1 MITRNFRFWIP
12 VFLWLGIIAV
22 ESFGLSSNV
31 TGGWLW
37 KLLRLLHIHISLHAF
52 EELHHILRKTGH
64 FAGYGILCVLMF
76 RAWFHT
82 LVSRS
87 RVTLA
92 SSASL
97 VANALHSIRVR
108 CALLAVNMT
117 LITAI
122 LDEWHQAFDP
132 RRTSSGW
139 DVALDVTGGI
149 IFLSFALFVFNLWRK
164 IPADLYPAARTLDSY
179 QAQRRPSD

>member
-1 MITRNFRFWIP
+1 MRNFRFWIP
-12 VFLWLGIIAV
+12 VILWLGIIAV

-37 KLLRLLHIHISLHAF
+37 KLLRLLHVHVSWHAYQ
-52 EELHHILRKTGH
+52 ELNHSLRKTGH
-64 FAGYGILCVLMF
+64 FTGYGILCVLIF
-76 RAWFHT
+76 RACFHSF
-82 LVSRS
+82 VSRS
-87 RVTLA
+87 TIVRA

-108 CALLAVNMT
+108 CALLAVSMT

-139 DVALDVTGGI
+139 DVALDLAGGT
-149 IFLSFALFVFNLWRK
+149 IFLVFALFAFKLWREM
-164 IPADLYPAARTLDSY
+164 PRELRQSARTAEFLSPR
-179 QAQRRPSD
+179 A